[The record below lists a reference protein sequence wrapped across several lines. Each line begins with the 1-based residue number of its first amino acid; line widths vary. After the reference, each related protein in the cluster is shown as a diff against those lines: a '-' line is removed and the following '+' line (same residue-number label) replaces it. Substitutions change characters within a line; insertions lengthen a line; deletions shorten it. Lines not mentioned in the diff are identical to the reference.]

1 MTTEKFE
8 AIGMIRIVEEK
19 NGGRWRIQITP
30 AQPIEGCDSWFTAWK
45 HVGSM
50 INEEHKRQGGL
61 SYRDKPSPMPD
72 PLVETGP
79 WNIVYKLAPKD
90 GGGNWFNIEEARLL
104 PQEQAEA
111 AAAPAPAP
119 QPASP
124 RDDLFPE
131 EVRQQPAPAPMSKDV
146 LIVRQVCLK
155 EAINLVAADKIKLEN
170 LYHVI
175 NVMESMVFRTY
186 TPSHEDTV
194 EEEIG

>member
-19 NGGRWRIQITP
+19 NGGRWRIQLTP
-30 AQPIEGCDSWFTAWK
+30 AQPIEGNDSWFTAWK

-119 QPASP
+119 APQPASP
-124 RDDLFPE
+124 IDDLFPD
-131 EVRQQPAPAPMSKDV
+131 EVQPPMSKDV

-155 EAINLVAADKIKLEN
+155 EACNLVAADKIKLEQ

-175 NVMESMVFRTY
+175 NVMEAMVFRTY
-186 TPSHEDTV
+186 TPSREDTV
-194 EEEIG
+194 EEEIA